1 MLYNTRLDQ
10 IAQIIR
16 NLINTIE
23 IYNKIKKFIEE
34 NMKHLLIAVMIAILI
49 GTMQAVRIKS
59 TFLDQLFPP
68 TCHLHGAQLVWSR
81 GFFQRSGTED
91 VKHII
96 DDFRARGLKQ
106 FRNDV
111 ATWGWDRAPGK
122 EKRLQY

>member
-1 MLYNTRLDQ
+1 
-10 IAQIIR
+10 
-16 NLINTIE
+16 
-23 IYNKIKKFIEE
+23 
-34 NMKHLLIAVMIAILI
+34 MKHLLIAAMIAILI